1 MGGQENLDPIKTF
14 LAGAAIGAGA
24 ALLFAPRTGEQTR
37 EKLRQWSEQARN
49 SVETGGRD
57 LISRIRS
64 LREDIENLSSIT
76 IETGQE
82 RVRSEME
89 ALLTA
94 LEEGRRVLQQ
104 ERQRRSEGISSSEDV
119 PSEIGSEEG

>member
-1 MGGQENLDPIKTF
+1 MGGQNSLDPIKTF

-24 ALLFAPRTGEQTR
+24 ALLFAPRSGEQTR
-37 EKLRQWSEQARN
+37 EKLRQWSEQAKN

-57 LISRIRS
+57 LISRIRA

-76 IETGQE
+76 IDTGRE

-94 LEEGRRVLQQ
+94 LEEGRKVLRE
-104 ERQRRSEGISSSEDV
+104 ERQRHSESISNAEDV
-119 PSEIGSEEG
+119 PSEIGSEDA